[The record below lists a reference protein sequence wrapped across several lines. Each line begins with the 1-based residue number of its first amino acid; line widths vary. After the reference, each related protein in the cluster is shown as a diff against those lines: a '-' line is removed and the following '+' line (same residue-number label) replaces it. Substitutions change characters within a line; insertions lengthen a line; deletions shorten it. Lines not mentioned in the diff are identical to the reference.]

1 MHLQIFKVNP
11 TPQSQTQLE
20 CSLQKVQ
27 ICKDNGRVTC
37 LAENHVVIA
46 VVVVVELVAA
56 NLVTVVVV
64 VELVAVVELIA
75 DIKQPQNKQ
84 QTTKI

>member
-1 MHLQIFKVNP
+1 
-11 TPQSQTQLE
+11 
-20 CSLQKVQ
+20 
-27 ICKDNGRVTC
+27 

-46 VVVVVELVAA
+46 VVVVVELVAANLGTVVVAA

-84 QTTKI
+84 QTTNNKQQATTASNICMHV